1 MKPLSH
7 RDRRD
12 LAIYLLGR
20 SDVGGAKLA
29 VGEAGAFRLHDHL
42 QSLTARLG
50 RGARETQP
58 EVTT

>member
-7 RDRRD
+7 RDRWD

-29 VGEAGAFRLHDHL
+29 VGEAGAIRLHDHL

-50 RGARETQP
+50 QAADETRP

>member
-20 SDVGGAKLA
+20 SDLGEAKLA
-29 VGEAGAFRLHDHL
+29 VGEAGAVRLHDHL

-50 RGARETQP
+50 REAHATQP
-58 EVTT
+58 DLTT